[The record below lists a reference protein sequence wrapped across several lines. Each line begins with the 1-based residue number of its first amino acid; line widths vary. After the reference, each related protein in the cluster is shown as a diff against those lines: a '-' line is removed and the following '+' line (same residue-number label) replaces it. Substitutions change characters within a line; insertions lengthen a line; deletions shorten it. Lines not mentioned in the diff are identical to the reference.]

1 MQEFKPNENAC
12 LEVGF
17 INDFLERFTKNLA
30 SIFYVQSFMELTIAT
45 FEMLWIM
52 LDVVFI
58 IIIIIIFIII
68 IIELTHSKIILGKK
82 KDILSKS
89 NHNQQL

>member
-58 IIIIIIFIII
+58 IIIIVFILIV
-68 IIELTHSKIILGKK
+68 IELTHSNIILGKK

>member
-17 INDFLERFTKNLA
+17 INNFLERFTKNLA

-58 IIIIIIFIII
+58 IIIIIFIII
-68 IIELTHSKIILGKK
+68 ITELTHSKIILGKK

>member
-17 INDFLERFTKNLA
+17 INDFLEQFTKNLA

-58 IIIIIIFIII
+58 IIIIIFILI
-68 IIELTHSKIILGKK
+68 IIEPIHSKIILGKK

>member
-45 FEMLWIM
+45 FEML
-52 LDVVFI
+52 
-58 IIIIIIFIII
+58 
-68 IIELTHSKIILGKK
+68 
-82 KDILSKS
+82 
-89 NHNQQL
+89 